1 MTIKGT
7 IVSIAMIITLMVF
20 AASQSKAQVEPVLP
34 VPVLP
39 APPEIT
45 EEELPSTKMYRVNRN
60 VPCADF
66 NYVKSLLAGRGQ
78 QPIAQGF
85 ALDPSE
91 LMSQFIL
98 TYNESDSTFN
108 IIVVDAGNKI
118 ACNLYSGAGFTVI
131 STVN

>member
-7 IVSIAMIITLMVF
+7 IVSIAMVITLMVF

-39 APPEIT
+39 EVTEKELPPAPPQ
-45 EEELPSTKMYRVNRN
+45 MYRVNRN

-108 IIVVDAGNKI
+108 IIVVDAGNKM
-118 ACNLYSGAGFTVI
+118 ACNLYSGAGFRVL

>member
-39 APPEIT
+39 EVTEKELPPAPPQ
-45 EEELPSTKMYRVNRN
+45 MYRVNRN

-108 IIVVDAGNKI
+108 IIVVDEGNKM